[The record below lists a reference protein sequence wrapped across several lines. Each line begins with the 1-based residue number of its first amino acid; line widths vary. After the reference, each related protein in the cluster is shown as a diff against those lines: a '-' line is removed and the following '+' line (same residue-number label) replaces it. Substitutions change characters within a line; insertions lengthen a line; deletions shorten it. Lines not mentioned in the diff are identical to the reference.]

1 MLSVL
6 VANSKGGCGK
16 STIATQLAAAFAKA
30 GLRTTLADAD
40 RQHSSLEWTRRRPDA
55 LAPIRGLDW
64 AGTIGKVPKSTD
76 RLIIDAPAA
85 LKPNQAEELVMMADL
100 IVLPVLPSPYDE
112 AATSQ
117 FLDKLDTIK
126 PIRKNKKAVA
136 LVGNR
141 MRSRTRAAAR
151 LDTYL
156 VCQGHAVVTRL
167 RDSALYAETAATGHS
182 LFDLTGKRAE
192 TVREDWSSLLRF
204 IEDAA

>member
-1 MLSVL
+1 MLAVL

-16 STIATQLAAAFAKA
+16 STIATQLAVAFARA
-30 GLRTTLADAD
+30 GLPTSLADAD
-40 RQHSSLEWTRRRPDA
+40 RQHSSLEWTRRRPSE
-55 LAPIRGLDW
+55 LAPVRGLDW
-64 AGTIGKVPKSTD
+64 AKSIGKVPKSTA

-85 LKPNQAEELVMMADL
+85 LRPKQAEQLVRMADL

-112 AATSQ
+112 AATTR
-117 FLDKLDTIK
+117 FLDKLDAIK

-141 MRSRTRAAAR
+141 MRARTRAAAR

-156 VCQGHAVVTRL
+156 VCQGHQVVTRL
-167 RDSALYAETAATGHS
+167 RDSALYPETAATGRS
-182 LFDLTGKRAE
+182 LFDLSGKRAE
-192 TVREDWSSLLRF
+192 LVRDDWTDLLRF

>member
-30 GLRTTLADAD
+30 GLPTSLADAD
-40 RQHSSLEWTRRRPDA
+40 RQHSSLEWTRRRPDD
-55 LAPIRGLDW
+55 LAPVRGLDW
-64 AGTIGKVPKSTD
+64 ARTIGKVPKTTQ

-85 LKPNQAEELVMMADL
+85 LRPRQAEALVKMADM

-112 AATSQ
+112 AATTR
-117 FLDKLDTIK
+117 FLDKLDAIK

-141 MRSRTRAAAR
+141 MRTRTRAAAR

-156 VCQGHAVVTRL
+156 VCQGHQVVTRL
-167 RDSALYAETAATGHS
+167 RDSALYAESAATGRS
-182 LFDLTGKRAE
+182 LFDMTGQRAAR
-192 TVREDWSSLLRF
+192 VRDDWTSLLRF
-204 IEDAA
+204 IEEAA

>member
-16 STIATQLAAAFAKA
+16 STIATQLSAAFAKA
-30 GLRTTLADAD
+30 GLPTSLADAD
-40 RQHSSLEWTRRRPDA
+40 RQHSSLEWTRRRPDD
-55 LAPIRGLDW
+55 LAPVRGLDW
-64 AGTIGKVPKSTD
+64 ARTIGKVPKSTV

-85 LKPNQAEELVMMADL
+85 LRPKQAEELVRMADL

-112 AATSQ
+112 AATTQ
-117 FLDKLDTIK
+117 FLDKLDAIK

-141 MRSRTRAAAR
+141 MRTRTRAAAR

-156 VCQGHAVVTRL
+156 VCQGHKVVTRL
-167 RDSALYAETAATGHS
+167 RDSALYAETAATGRS
-182 LFDLTGKRAE
+182 LFDMTGKRAE
-192 TVREDWSSLLRF
+192 IVRDDWTNLLRF